1 MRILRAHHCSIDR
14 LQDQTTG
21 SVSAMPT
28 GLPRLWGQLPMEKR
42 RQLAQ
47 LIGQLVRRL
56 RQTLPREVGGHRADH
71 DVVL

>member
-1 MRILRAHHCSIDR
+1 MRILRAHRCSIDR

-47 LIGQLVRRL
+47 LIGQLVKRL
-56 RQTLPREVGGHRADH
+56 RQTLPREVEGHRADH

>member
-1 MRILRAHHCSIDR
+1 MRILRARRCSIDR
-14 LQDQTTG
+14 RRGHRTG
-21 SVSAMPT
+21 SVSAKPT

-47 LIGQLVRRL
+47 LVGQLVSRL
-56 RQTLPREVGGHRADH
+56 RQALPREVEGHRADH

>member
-1 MRILRAHHCSIDR
+1 
-14 LQDQTTG
+14 
-21 SVSAMPT
+21 MPT

-47 LIGQLVRRL
+47 LVGQLVKRL
-56 RQTLPREVGGHRADH
+56 RQVLPREVEGHRADH